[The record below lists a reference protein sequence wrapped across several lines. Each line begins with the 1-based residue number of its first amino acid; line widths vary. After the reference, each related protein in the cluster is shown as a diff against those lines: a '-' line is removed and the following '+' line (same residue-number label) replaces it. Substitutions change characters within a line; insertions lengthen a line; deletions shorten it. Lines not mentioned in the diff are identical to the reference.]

1 MRHPGHHFI
10 CHGAV
15 VRAVASTAGR
25 QAQIIPGLEC
35 CRERPQSKKPN
46 KKDGK
51 PALHPSLMLHDERIT
66 PVDRQPRCV
75 LRYHRFIAVSS
86 TLPEEF
92 PVSQENASSSSTEL
106 SAQAAC
112 TRRPLRIAL
121 FGFGTVGSSVAR
133 ILVESKTEGVELT
146 HIYNRNVARKRVDW
160 TAPNVVWSED
170 ADAVLASDV
179 DVIVELAGGLDP
191 AGEWVRRA
199 LEAGKSVVT
208 ANKKLIAYHG
218 VELERLAAAKG
229 GHLKYGA
236 AVAGGIPVIP
246 GIEQGLAGDR
256 IESMEGILNG
266 TCNFI
271 LSKMEA
277 GAEYATV
284 LATAQA
290 KGYAEADPT
299 EDVGG
304 FDARA
309 KLAILM
315 RLALRVVVDPEEIVP
330 QPITAVTAVD
340 FSYARDLGCTIRQVA
355 RAEES
360 GGNVAA
366 TVGPMLVDKKSPLAW
381 SRGTENMV
389 ILTGHYGGD
398 VVFSGHGAGGHPT
411 AVAVV
416 SDLLALAHGSRR
428 VAVPSTPACIGAE
441 FEVPHYIRF
450 LVNDRPG
457 IVAEITGALARERI
471 NIRAIVQKPGYP
483 AHALPFVVTVEP
495 CKSSA
500 LKRALASISRMDCLL
515 EEPLDLQMLE

>member
-1 MRHPGHHFI
+1 M
-10 CHGAV
+10 
-15 VRAVASTAGR
+15 
-25 QAQIIPGLEC
+25 
-35 CRERPQSKKPN
+35 
-46 KKDGK
+46 
-51 PALHPSLMLHDERIT
+51 
-66 PVDRQPRCV
+66 
-75 LRYHRFIAVSS
+75 
-86 TLPEEF
+86 
-92 PVSQENASSSSTEL
+92 PVSEAKVSVSPQPL
-106 SAQAAC
+106 SPPAAHERRV
-112 TRRPLRIAL
+112 RRPLRIAL

-133 ILVESKTEGVELT
+133 ILVESKPQGLELT
-146 HIYNRNVARKRVDW
+146 HIFNRGVERKRVDW
-160 TAPNVVWSED
+160 VPSSVVWTED

-179 DVIVELAGGLDP
+179 DVLVELAGGLDP
-191 AGEWVRRA
+191 AGGWVRTA
-199 LEAGKSVVT
+199 LNAGKSVVT
-208 ANKKLIAYHG
+208 ANKKLIAYQG

-246 GIEQGLAGDR
+246 GLEQGMAGDR
-256 IESMEGILNG
+256 IERIEGILNG

-271 LSKMEA
+271 LSKMET

-284 LATAQA
+284 LAEAQA

-315 RLALRVVVDPEEIVP
+315 RLALRVAVDPEEIVP
-330 QPITAVTAVD
+330 RPITAVTAVD

-355 RAEES
+355 RAERTQDQL
-360 GGNVAA
+360 AA
-366 TVGPMLVDKKSPLAW
+366 TVGPMLVDLHSPLAW

-398 VVFSGHGAGGHPT
+398 VVFSGRGAGGHPT

-428 VAVPSTPACIGAE
+428 VQLPSAPARVGAE

-450 LVNDRPG
+450 LVVDRPG
-457 IVAEITGALARERI
+457 IVAAITAALAKESI
-471 NIRAIVQKPGYP
+471 NIRAIVQKAGYP
-483 AHALPFVVTVEP
+483 QHALPFVVTVEP
-495 CKSSA
+495 CKHSA
-500 LKRALASISRMDCLL
+500 LQRALASIRTMDCML

>member
-1 MRHPGHHFI
+1 MPVTKVQGSESTQQHSSEAAR
-10 CHGAV
+10 GA
-15 VRAVASTAGR
+15 RAK
-25 QAQIIPGLEC
+25 Q
-35 CRERPQSKKPN
+35 
-46 KKDGK
+46 
-51 PALHPSLMLHDERIT
+51 
-66 PVDRQPRCV
+66 
-75 LRYHRFIAVSS
+75 
-86 TLPEEF
+86 
-92 PVSQENASSSSTEL
+92 
-106 SAQAAC
+106 
-112 TRRPLRIAL
+112 PLRIAI

-133 ILVESKTEGVELT
+133 ILAESKPQGLELT
-146 HIYNRNVARKRVDW
+146 HIFNRGVARKKVKW
-160 TAPNVVWSED
+160 VPSSVIWSED

-179 DVIVELAGGLDP
+179 DVVVELAGGLDP
-191 AGEWVRRA
+191 AGGWVRKA
-199 LEAGKSVVT
+199 LEAGKSAVT

-246 GIEQGLAGDR
+246 GLEMGMAGDR
-256 IESMEGILNG
+256 IERIEGILNG

-277 GAEYATV
+277 GAEYAAV
-284 LATAQA
+284 LAEAQA

-315 RLALRVVVDPEEIVP
+315 RLALRVAVDPEEIVP
-330 QPITAVTAVD
+330 QAITAITAVD
-340 FSYARDLGCTIRQVA
+340 FSYARDLSCTIRQVA
-355 RAEES
+355 RAERNIGE
-360 GGNVAA
+360 VAA
-366 TVGPMLVDKKSPLAW
+366 KVGPTLVDLHSPLAW

-398 VVFSGHGAGGHPT
+398 VVFSGHGAGGQPT

-428 VAVPSTPACIGAE
+428 VKLPADAAKVSAE

-450 LVNDRPG
+450 LVKDRPG
-457 IVAEITGALARERI
+457 LFLRLPGRWRKSTSIFARLCRSRDIQRMRCRLWLPWSRASLRRSGERW
-471 NIRAIVQKPGYP
+471 RAFAAGTI
-483 AHALPFVVTVEP
+483 
-495 CKSSA
+495 CSKSRWICRCWSSGEQG
-500 LKRALASISRMDCLL
+500 LRNR
-515 EEPLDLQMLE
+515 E

>member
-1 MRHPGHHFI
+1 
-10 CHGAV
+10 
-15 VRAVASTAGR
+15 
-25 QAQIIPGLEC
+25 L
-35 CRERPQSKKPN
+35 
-46 KKDGK
+46 
-51 PALHPSLMLHDERIT
+51 
-66 PVDRQPRCV
+66 
-75 LRYHRFIAVSS
+75 
-86 TLPEEF
+86 
-92 PVSQENASSSSTEL
+92 
-106 SAQAAC
+106 
-112 TRRPLRIAL
+112 RPLRVAI

-133 ILVESKTEGVELT
+133 ILAESRPEGLELT
-146 HIYNRNVARKRVDW
+146 HVFNRGVERKRVSWAGDS
-160 TAPNVVWSED
+160 VVWSED
-170 ADAVLASDV
+170 ADSVLASDA
-179 DVIVELAGGLDP
+179 DVVVELAGGLDP
-191 AGEWVRRA
+191 AGTWVRKA
-199 LEAGKSVVT
+199 LESGKSVVT
-208 ANKKLIAYHG
+208 ANKKLIAFHG
-218 VELERLAAAKG
+218 VELERLAAAGG

-246 GIEQGLAGDR
+246 GVEQGLAGDR
-256 IESMEGILNG
+256 IERMEGILNG

-271 LSKMEA
+271 LSRMEE

-315 RLALRVVVDPEEIVP
+315 RLAMRVEVNPEEIVP
-330 QPITAVTAVD
+330 RTITTVSAVD

-355 RAEES
+355 RAEKAQ
-360 GGNVAA
+360 GTVAA
-366 TVGPMLVDKKSPLAW
+366 TVGPMLVDRQSPLAW

-389 ILTGHYGGD
+389 IFSGHYGGN

-428 VAVPSTPACIGAE
+428 VEIPAASARVAAE

-457 IVAEITGALARERI
+457 IVAEITGALAKERI
-471 NIRAIVQKPGYP
+471 NIRAIVQKPGFP
-483 AHALPFVVTVEP
+483 QHALPFVVTVEP

-500 LKRALASISRMDCLL
+500 LRRALDRIQTMDCLL
-515 EEPLDLQMLE
+515 EPPLDLQMLE

>member
-1 MRHPGHHFI
+1 MG
-10 CHGAV
+10 
-15 VRAVASTAGR
+15 
-25 QAQIIPGLEC
+25 
-35 CRERPQSKKPN
+35 PN
-46 KKDGK
+46 KD
-51 PALHPSLMLHDERIT
+51 SMSTQERASESRQSA
-66 PVDRQPRCV
+66 PVGEARV
-75 LRYHRFIAVSS
+75 
-86 TLPEEF
+86 
-92 PVSQENASSSSTEL
+92 
-106 SAQAAC
+106 
-112 TRRPLRIAL
+112 RRPLKIAL

-133 ILVESKTEGVELT
+133 ILTESRLQELQLT
-146 HIYNRNVARKRVDW
+146 HIFNRNVARKRVDW
-160 TAPNVVWSED
+160 APAGVVWTED

-179 DVIVELAGGLDP
+179 DVVVELAGGLDP
-191 AGEWVRRA
+191 AGTWVRRA
-199 LEAGKSVVT
+199 IEAGKSVVT
-208 ANKKLIAYHG
+208 ANKKLIAFHG
-218 VELERLAAAKG
+218 VELERLAATTG

-246 GIEQGLAGDR
+246 GLEQGMAGDR
-256 IESMEGILNG
+256 IESMMGILNG

-271 LSKMEA
+271 LSQMEN

-284 LATAQA
+284 LAAAQA

-340 FSYARDLGCTIRQVA
+340 FSYAKDLGCTIRQVA
-355 RAEES
+355 RAEERE
-360 GGNVAA
+360 GAVAA
-366 TVGPMLVDKKSPLAW
+366 TVGPMLVDLRSPLAW

-389 ILTGHYGGD
+389 VLTGKYGGD

-416 SDLLALAHGSRR
+416 SDLLSLAHGSRR
-428 VAVPSTPACIGAE
+428 VEVPSTPARIGAE

-450 LVNDRPG
+450 LVVDRPG
-457 IVAEITGALARERI
+457 IVAEITGALAKEKI
-471 NIRAIVQKPGYP
+471 NIRAIVQKAGYP
-483 AHALPFVVTVEP
+483 AQALPFVVTVEP

-500 LKRALASISRMDCLL
+500 LKRALETINKMDCLL
-515 EEPLDLQMLE
+515 EPPLNLQMLE

>member
-1 MRHPGHHFI
+1 MAEKESSSAVLKGNSA
-10 CHGAV
+10 HGA
-15 VRAVASTAGR
+15 
-25 QAQIIPGLEC
+25 
-35 CRERPQSKKPN
+35 
-46 KKDGK
+46 
-51 PALHPSLMLHDERIT
+51 SL
-66 PVDRQPRCV
+66 
-75 LRYHRFIAVSS
+75 
-86 TLPEEF
+86 
-92 PVSQENASSSSTEL
+92 
-106 SAQAAC
+106 
-112 TRRPLRIAL
+112 RPLRIAL

-133 ILVESKTEGVELT
+133 ILVESKPEGLELT
-146 HIYNRNVARKRVDW
+146 QVFNRNVARKRVDW
-160 TAPNVVWSED
+160 TPASLIWAED

-191 AGEWVRRA
+191 AGRWVREA
-199 LEAGKSVVT
+199 LSRGKSVVT

-218 VELERLAAAKG
+218 VELERLAAEKG

-246 GIEQGLAGDR
+246 GLEQGLAGDR
-256 IESMEGILNG
+256 IERMEGILNG

-271 LSKMEA
+271 LSRMEA
-277 GAEYATV
+277 GAEYAAV

-330 QPITAVTAVD
+330 QPITSVTAVD

-355 RAEES
+355 RAEERD
-360 GGNVAA
+360 GNVAA
-366 TVGPMLVDKKSPLAW
+366 TVGPMLVDQRSPLAW
-381 SRGTENMV
+381 SRNTENMV
-389 ILTGHYGGD
+389 ILTGRYGGD

-416 SDLLALAHGSRR
+416 SDLIALAHGSRR
-428 VAVPSTPACIGAE
+428 VETPSVPAKIGAE

-450 LVNDRPG
+450 LVADRPG
-457 IVAEITGALARERI
+457 IVAEITGALAKERI
-471 NIRAIVQKPGYP
+471 NIRAIVQKAGYP
-483 AHALPFVVTVEP
+483 SHALPFVVTVEP

-500 LKRALASISRMDCLL
+500 LKRALASISKMECLL
-515 EEPLDLQMLE
+515 EQPLNLQMLE